1 MRLLLDTHTLVWWLR
16 DNPTLGS
23 NARALIADEATEV
36 MFSLVSCWE
45 ASIKHRLGKM
55 DIAGSELWHAAIA
68 AKFSP
73 IDLLPRHIEELERL
87 PVVKGHR
94 DPFDHLLLVQAKV
107 EADALVTHD
116 RKLPQYGV
124 RCIGVR

>member
-1 MRLLLDTHTLVWWLR
+1 
-16 DNPTLGS
+16 
-23 NARALIADEATEV
+23 
-36 MFSLVSCWE
+36 
-45 ASIKHRLGKM
+45 M
-55 DIAGSELWHAAIA
+55 DIAGSELWHSAIA

-73 IDLLPRHIEELERL
+73 IDLLPRHIEELESL

-94 DPFDHLLLVQAKV
+94 DPFDQLLLVQAKV

>member
-23 NARALIADEATEV
+23 NARALIADESTV
-36 MFSLVSCWE
+36 VLFSLVSCWE

-55 DIAGSELWHAAIA
+55 DISGSELWHAGIA

-73 IDLLPRHIEELERL
+73 IVLLPSHIEELERL
-87 PVVKGHR
+87 PMIKGHR
-94 DPFDHLLLVQAKV
+94 DPFDHLLLVQAKL

-116 RKLPQYGV
+116 RLLPQYGV